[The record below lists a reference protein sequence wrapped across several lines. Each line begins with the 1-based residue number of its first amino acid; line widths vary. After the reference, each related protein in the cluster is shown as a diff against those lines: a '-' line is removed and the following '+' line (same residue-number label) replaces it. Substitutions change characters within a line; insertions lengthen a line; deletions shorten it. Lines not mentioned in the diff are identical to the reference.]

1 MYPRLRT
8 GTWSITFGWRK
19 PDRLGGVVGLTL
31 AFCIQGCGFHPG
43 PSRWIFL
50 MQKIDSCPVDFRH
63 GRHGKYPLGARYL
76 GVECLDALGKIKF
89 LRTNF
94 ASAKLRC
101 LPLGKKLGDKIT
113 YGNWYRLSS
122 AALKSDTSSWGMY

>member
-1 MYPRLRT
+1 
-8 GTWSITFGWRK
+8 
-19 PDRLGGVVGLTL
+19 
-31 AFCIQGCGFHPG
+31 
-43 PSRWIFL
+43 

-122 AALKSDTSSWGMY
+122 AALKVIPVPGNVLDLQRFKYQYTAPLQEKTIIIYSESFYKYSRTSILRTSA